1 MLALGIK
8 SEEVLVGKKSYV
20 IRYMRGI
27 FNIRPSQPR
36 YTFTWDVNR
45 VLEVLRKLSPV
56 RSLSLKDL
64 TLKLTMLIAITGAA
78 RTQPI
83 HQLSVHSVKK
93 LSSEFVFQYD
103 GLIKQ
108 SRPGFKETFVHLKA
122 FPPDRRFSIYTVMKE
137 YLERSSLFR
146 GKKYK

>member
-1 MLALGIK
+1 
-8 SEEVLVGKKSYV
+8 
-20 IRYMRGI
+20 
-27 FNIRPSQPR
+27 
-36 YTFTWDVNR
+36 
-45 VLEVLRKLSPV
+45 
-56 RSLSLKDL
+56 
-64 TLKLTMLIAITGAA
+64 MLIAITGAA